1 MTRLTKNIAFN
12 LSGQVLLIGLSLVAV
27 KFVFRQ
33 LGADSLAIIL
43 ASLTLATILSA
54 ALDLGISSLTVRE
67 VSAHASDDPAYM
79 RKLIGT
85 ASLLYWLI
93 FMALA
98 LVVYVLAQLIVDRW
112 IHIETLDSAVATNT
126 LRVLGIASMT
136 ALPRSLYTS
145 VLRGLQ
151 RMEFNNVIDVAVS
164 ALQQLGTLAILALG
178 GGLLDI
184 AYWFTAC
191 FAFGLIAYVVVIA
204 RFMDWR
210 VLLPTFSAETI
221 HRNLAYA
228 TGMFIV
234 SAVAPIHLQA
244 DRLLVSKLLPFANF
258 GFYTTASRLVGA
270 GSLPTTAVAQ
280 AAFPTLSSLVRANDP
295 DRLGSQYRKLQDLL
309 CFGAV
314 VVFAA
319 IAFAA
324 LPLLSL
330 VFNRQ
335 VADTLFGP
343 TVLLCLG
350 AYLNTTVQMPYM
362 VALAM
367 GKTTIVAKTNVLGL
381 LAVLPAAA
389 ALTYLF
395 GLVGAALT
403 LLVLDLWIFAYMM
416 PRICAECL
424 DVSVWGWYEQ
434 VARILALAGGT
445 YGIAL
450 LVAKTLGSGSLGAL
464 IICFVVATVPYVM
477 AGRLMLGVDLRESIT
492 RLQRSLAESSPC

>member
-1 MTRLTKNIAFN
+1 MSRLSKNIAFN
-12 LSGQVLLIGLSLVAV
+12 LSGQILLVVLSLVAV

-67 VSAHASDDPAYM
+67 VSAHATTDPGYM
-79 RKLIGT
+79 QRLIGT
-85 ASLLYWLI
+85 ASFLYWLI
-93 FMALA
+93 FIALA
-98 LVVYVLAQLIVDRW
+98 LVVYLLSPLIVDRW
-112 IHIETLDSAVATNT
+112 IHIETLDRTTAVDT
-126 LRVLGIASMT
+126 LRVLGIASLT

-151 RMEFNNVIDVAVS
+151 RMEFNNVIDVGVT
-164 ALQQLGTLAILALG
+164 ALQQLGTLGILALG

-191 FAFGLIAYVVVIA
+191 YAAGMIAYFVVITQ
-204 RFMDWR
+204 FMNWR
-210 VLLPTFSAETI
+210 VLWPTFSAEVI
-221 HRNLAYA
+221 QRNRAYA

-280 AAFPTLSSLVRANDP
+280 AAFPSFSSLVRANDR
-295 DRLGSQYRKLQDLL
+295 DALSSQYRRLQDVL

-314 VVFAA
+314 VVFSG
-319 IAFAA
+319 IAFIE
-324 LPLLSL
+324 LPLLSV
-330 VFNRQ
+330 VFNRP
-335 VADTLFGP
+335 VANSLFLP

-350 AYLNTTVQMPYM
+350 SYLNTTVQMPYL
-362 VALAM
+362 VALAF
-367 GKTTIVAKTNVLGL
+367 GKTTIVAKTNVFGL
-381 LAVLPAAA
+381 FVVLPAAA

-403 LLVLDLWIFAYMM
+403 LVVLDLWIFAYMM
-416 PRICAECL
+416 PRICLECL
-424 DVSVWGWYEQ
+424 HISVWGWYEQ
-434 VARILALAGGT
+434 GLRILALTAAT

-450 LVAKTLGSGSLGAL
+450 LVAKTLGAGSLGAL
-464 IICFVVATVPYVM
+464 LIGFTVATVPYVL
-477 AGRLMLGVDLRESIT
+477 AGRLMMGVDLRESIT
-492 RLQRSLAESSPC
+492 RLQRSLAGS